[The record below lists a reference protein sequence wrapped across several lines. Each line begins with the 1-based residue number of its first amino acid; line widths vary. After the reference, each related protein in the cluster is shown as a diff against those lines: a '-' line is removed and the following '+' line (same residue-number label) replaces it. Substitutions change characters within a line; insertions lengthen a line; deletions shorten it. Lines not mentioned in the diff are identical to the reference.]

1 MPSNSLR
8 RWREDRRRELDEV
21 ENAHQSV
28 GGSAR
33 GKRHATLQINYSYAL
48 LLSANFQG
56 FCRDLHTEAAR
67 FLAHWLTTSSFRDV
81 LRSFFIANR
90 KLDFGN
96 PNPGNLGSDFNRFG
110 VDFWTEIAKLSPKN
124 SRRREKLEE
133 LNTWRNAIAHHD
145 FSRLSRPLLR
155 LAQVRIWRRACDR
168 LAVSFDRVLSSYL
181 QQHTGT
187 APW

>member
-8 RWREDRRRELDEV
+8 RWRDDRRKELDAV
-21 ENAHQSV
+21 ESAHQSV
-28 GGSAR
+28 GGRAR
-33 GKRHATLQINYSYAL
+33 GRRHATLQINYSYAL

-56 FCRDLHTEAAR
+56 FCRDLHTEVAR
-67 FLAHWLTTSSFRDV
+67 FLADWLTSSSFRGV
-81 LRSFFIANR
+81 LRTSFTVNR
-90 KLDFGN
+90 KLDLGN

-110 VDFWTEIAKLSPKN
+110 LDFWTDVLKLSPYN

-145 FSRLSRPLLR
+145 FSRISGPLLR
-155 LAQVRIWRRACDR
+155 IAQVRIWRRTCDR

-181 QQHTGT
+181 RTHTGVT
-187 APW
+187 PW